1 MSKTITILLADDH
14 SLMRESLRTRLERE
28 PDLQVVATAA
38 NADEATNEAIRLR
51 PNIILMDIDMPGL
64 ASFEAVKII
73 KSRVPE
79 TRIIFLSAFFHDR
92 YIEEALSAGAS
103 GYLTKGESPESVIQG
118 VRTVAEGGIA
128 FSPDVQARIVVDTK
142 GLKLATQG
150 HTRTATLTRREME
163 VLRYLARGMSKKQ
176 VAQTMHLSV
185 KTVERHSDRL
195 MSKLDIHDRV
205 ELARF
210 AIREGLAEP

>member
-1 MSKTITILLADDH
+1 MTKKVSVLLADDH
-14 SLMRESLRTRLERE
+14 SLIRESLKARLETE
-28 PDLQVVATAA
+28 PDITVVATAA
-38 NADEATNEAIRLR
+38 NADDAATEAIRLK
-51 PNIILMDIDMPGL
+51 PDVVLMDIDMPGL
-64 ASFEAVKII
+64 AAFEATKII
-73 KSRVPE
+73 KSRSPG
-79 TRIIFLSAFFHDR
+79 TRIIFLSGFFHDR
-92 YIEEALSAGAS
+92 YIEEALEAGAS

-118 VRTVAEGGIA
+118 VRTVSSGGTC

-142 GLKLATQG
+142 GLRLAAQA

-195 MSKLDIHDRV
+195 MNKLDIHDRV

>member
-28 PDLQVVATAA
+28 PDLQVVATVA

-51 PNIILMDIDMPGL
+51 PHIVLMDIDMPGL

-118 VRTVAEGGIA
+118 VRTVADGGIA

-142 GLKLATQG
+142 GLKLAAQG